1 MRIIPNLIDVQLSYD
16 DRGELVHCN
25 NFNFQKNK
33 IKRFY
38 QISNHEINFVRAWHG
53 HKREKKY
60 ILILQGSL
68 KLCTIKIDN
77 WKNPSK
83 NLEKNTF
90 ILNEK
95 NPQILYI
102 PGGFVHG
109 SQNLNANTKFIV
121 FSNFDINESLKDDYR
136 YDSNFWGNWNIKH
149 R

>member
-1 MRIIPNLIDVQLSYD
+1 MTIIPKLIDVQLSYD

-25 NFNFQKNK
+25 EFNFQKKK

-38 QISNHEINFVRAWHG
+38 QIENHKINFVRAWHG
-53 HKREKKY
+53 HKHEKKY

-68 KLCTIKIDN
+68 KLCVVKIDS

-83 NLEKNTF
+83 NLKKKTF

-95 NPQILYI
+95 KPQILYI
-102 PGGFVHG
+102 PGGFAHG
-109 SQNLNANTKFIV
+109 SQNLNSNTKFIV
-121 FSNFDINESLKDDYR
+121 FSNFDIKQSLKDDYR
-136 YDSNFWGNWNIKH
+136 FPSNYWGNWNIKF